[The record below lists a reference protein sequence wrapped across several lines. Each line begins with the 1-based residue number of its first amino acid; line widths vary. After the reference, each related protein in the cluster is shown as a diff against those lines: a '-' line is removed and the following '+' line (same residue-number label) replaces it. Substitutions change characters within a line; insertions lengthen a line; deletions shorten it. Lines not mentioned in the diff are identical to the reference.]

1 MYGCDRGDPHSGELA
16 TRVTYQPGEKGWAGG
31 VWQWPENNWGQ
42 STDTVNLSWANKITF
57 WAKGAQGGER
67 VRFFAG
73 GLGADGQPH
82 PDSMMPEASTGMLSL
97 TGQWQQYTLNLAGRD
112 LSQVVGGFGWA
123 KPVQVNVN
131 RLRPRVL
138 ADICVSLAGVTINFL
153 LAVFFLLIGIW
164 LARNPMLGA
173 YQNTTI
179 EMLETTINVNVWM
192 VGFNLLP
199 IPPLD
204 GFRVVRYLLPSHME
218 NVVNNLYRMGPFLL
232 MLVFFTGLGDTLLG
246 PVYGAI
252 NAALDAIVRIV
263 Y

>member
-1 MYGCDRGDPHSGELA
+1 MHVPTLLEIVLMIPGVVIGFTFHEFAHAIVATWFGD
-16 TRVTYQPGEKGWAGG
+16 
-31 VWQWPENNWGQ
+31 
-42 STDTVNLSWANKITF
+42 DTPRLMGRT
-57 WAKGAQGGER
+57 
-67 VRFFAG
+67 
-73 GLGADGQPH
+73 
-82 PDSMMPEASTGMLSL
+82 
-97 TGQWQQYTLNLAGRD
+97 TLNPAVHLDPLGTV
-112 LSQVVGGFGWA
+112 LLLLGGFGWA

-179 EMLETTINVNVWM
+179 DMLETTINVNVWM

-218 NVVNNLYRMGPFLL
+218 NVVNNLYRMGPFVL

-252 NAALDAIVRIV
+252 ELALRAVVGIV

>member
-1 MYGCDRGDPHSGELA
+1 MHVPTLLEIVLMIPGVVIGFTFHEFAHAIVATWFGD
-16 TRVTYQPGEKGWAGG
+16 
-31 VWQWPENNWGQ
+31 
-42 STDTVNLSWANKITF
+42 DTPRLMGRT
-57 WAKGAQGGER
+57 
-67 VRFFAG
+67 
-73 GLGADGQPH
+73 
-82 PDSMMPEASTGMLSL
+82 
-97 TGQWQQYTLNLAGRD
+97 TLNPAVHLDPLGTV
-112 LSQVVGGFGWA
+112 LLLLGGFGWA

-179 EMLETTINVNVWM
+179 DMLETTINVNVWM

-204 GFRVVRYLLPSHME
+204 GFRVVRYLLPSHMD